1 MVIIGITGAIGHGKT
16 TLAKAFEDC
25 TTSSIHLEIGELVC
39 EVANRMNK
47 HLSVLPTKH
56 DYDSINNW
64 LKFLPDILKSTVHKK
79 CDFNDLALK
88 GAPNGSDISVHSNLF
103 DYLDKLQN
111 NPSLAKAEINND
123 NKEEYR
129 DFLQW
134 LGGYLIIK
142 IDPGIWSTEIVRRLN
157 DSDKMLGVVGGI
169 RYPFDAQTIRN
180 AGGVIVQI
188 QRNGS
193 KEQDLADATESQR
206 RLIKPDTVVDN
217 NSSIED
223 LKLAAKIIL
232 ADIMSGNLVKTYD
245 YKRINLNK

>member
-16 TLAKAFEDC
+16 TLADAFVGCES
-25 TTSSIHLEIGELVC
+25 SSIHLEIGELVC
-39 EVANRMNK
+39 EVANKLNE
-47 HLSVLPTKH
+47 HLTVLPTKN
-56 DYDSINNW
+56 DYQSINNW
-64 LKFLPDILKSTVHKK
+64 LRFLPEILQTFTHTE
-79 CDFNDLALK
+79 CTLNDLALK
-88 GAPNGSDISVHSNLF
+88 GAPNDSDISVHSNLF

-206 RLIKPDTVVDN
+206 RLIEPDTVVDN